1 MEINLVV
8 LNLGNS
14 RLASAV
20 FEAGEL
26 GEVIRTPHT
35 EIDQW
40 QQIIGNAWK
49 HIANRENATV
59 VAASVNPK
67 LREQLENAV
76 SAVAN
81 RDIVWVGEDLDLPIR
96 VLTDNPKETGVDRV
110 LTMAAAYEQLGKACV
125 VVDAGTAVTVNCC
138 NDNGDFLG
146 EARSPPESRWA
157 LQTPAMHKGT
167 ALLPKI
173 DFDVPKGA
181 YGTSTSSAILHG
193 VYHGIRGLVKEVV
206 ENYATELGTWPR
218 PLIATGGDAER
229 LFKGWELVHAISPD
243 LGMYGIALAYAEHHI
258 HNDSEA

>member
-14 RLASAV
+14 RLASAI

-26 GEVIRTPHT
+26 GEVTRTPHT
-35 EIDQW
+35 ERDRWEQT
-40 QQIIGNAWK
+40 IGNAWK
-49 HIANRENATV
+49 RIANRENATI

-67 LREQLENAV
+67 LREQLENTV
-76 SAVAN
+76 SAVAG
-81 RDIVWVGEDLDLPIR
+81 RDIVWVSEDLDLPIR

-146 EARSPPESRWA
+146 GAIAPGVEMA
-157 LQTPAMHKGT
+157 LAAMHKGT

-193 VYHGIRGLVKEVV
+193 VYHSIRGMVKEVV
-206 ENYATELGTWPR
+206 ENYATELGTWPE
-218 PLIATGGDAER
+218 LIATGGDAER
-229 LFKGWELVHAISPD
+229 LFNGWELVHAISPD

-258 HNDSEA
+258 HNDNNE